1 MPISVKIGD
10 RISKVEIV
18 EKDGNNYLFLVDGRR
33 YRLNSLK
40 VEDGVYSLIHEG
52 HSINMEMI
60 EGDKPNHYYV
70 NTRSN
75 GYHIEVL
82 DARSRYLPGSEN
94 QLETGNLIVSPMPGK
109 IVKIPVKKGQ
119 KITKGTVLII
129 VSAMKMESEY
139 RSPSNGTVNQIFVNE
154 GDTVEGNQKMIEIS
168 IQSSQPSQLH

>member
-1 MPISVKIGD
+1 MPISVKIGN
-10 RISKVEIV
+10 RISKVEII
-18 EKDGNNYLFLVDGRR
+18 EKEGNNFHFKVDE
-33 YRLNSLK
+33 RLYTLDSLK
-40 VEDGVYSLIHEG
+40 VEDGVYSLIHNG

-82 DARSRYLPGSEN
+82 DARARYLSGSGN
-94 QLETGNLIVSPMPGK
+94 PLETGNLIVSPMPGK
-109 IVKIPVKKGQ
+109 IVKILVKEGE

-139 RSPSNGTVNQIFVNE
+139 RSPSDGTINRIFVNE
-154 GDTVEGNQKMIEIS
+154 GETVDGNQKMVEIN
-168 IQSSQPSQLH
+168 PE